1 MNEEDKKEHRRKK
14 RLPIK
19 GNILVDGKVMFKC
32 IDISEGGLY
41 LYTGQSFEKGKIVT
55 VTLPIKG
62 SPLTV
67 KAKVQHN
74 QPGIGMGLQFIDL
87 TDEQLTVIKKLIK
100 NMMERS
106 TRRKDERKK
115 ILLVEDNEMSR
126 QIYKNKLL
134 LEGFSIIEA
143 RDGIEAIK
151 LLNDISPDLIV
162 LDLYT
167 GKMDGFKVLSIL
179 KINPKWE
186 NIPVVV
192 FSESGTPDVIDAI
205 IKAGADE
212 FLSKMLTSPSKLAET
227 VKAILTRK
235 INRL

>member
-1 MNEEDKKEHRRKK
+1 MNKKDKKDHRREK

-19 GNILVDGKVMFKC
+19 GNILVNGKMVFKC

-41 LYTGQSFEKGKIVT
+41 LYTGQSFKENEIVS
-55 VTLPIKG
+55 VTLPFKG
-62 SPLTV
+62 NPLTV
-67 KAKVQHN
+67 KARVQHN

-87 TDEQLTVIKKLIK
+87 NDEQRAIIKKLVK
-100 NMMERS
+100 KLTERS
-106 TRRKDERKK
+106 MRPKDQRKK

-126 QIYKNKLL
+126 RIYKNKLL
-134 LEGFSIIEA
+134 IEGFSIIEA
-143 RDGIEAIK
+143 SDGMEAIR
-151 LLNDISPDLIV
+151 LLKEISPDLIV

-186 NIPVVV
+186 DIPVVV
-192 FSESGTPDVIDAI
+192 FSERGTPDVIDEI

-227 VKAILTRK
+227 VKAILNKK
-235 INRL
+235 IKP